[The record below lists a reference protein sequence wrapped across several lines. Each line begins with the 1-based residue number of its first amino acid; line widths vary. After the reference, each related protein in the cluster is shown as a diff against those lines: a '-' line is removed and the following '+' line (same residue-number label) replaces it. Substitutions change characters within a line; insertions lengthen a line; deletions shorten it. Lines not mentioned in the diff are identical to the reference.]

1 MKVSPEAVAVVKRFE
16 GFHKVVRKALP
27 VTASPY
33 VCPAGY
39 WTIGYGH
46 LCQQNTAPITEG
58 EGERLLSLDLEVAL
72 GGALR
77 ASPALAGDEER
88 LAAIV
93 SFIFNLGAGAYQAS
107 TLRRKVN
114 VQDWPE
120 AGRQIRRWVHGGGRV
135 LPGLV
140 ARREVEALMLERGS
154 S

>member
-1 MKVSPEAVAVVKRFE
+1 MKVPATAVELVKRFE
-16 GFHKVVRKALP
+16 GFHRVVRKALP

-46 LCQQNTAPITEG
+46 LCAQHTAPITEP
-58 EGERLLSLDLEVAL
+58 EGERLLSLDLEIAL

-77 ASPALAGDEER
+77 ASPLLADDDAR

-93 SFIFNLGAGAYQAS
+93 SFVFNLGAGAYQAS

-114 VQDWPE
+114 SGDWLA
-120 AGRQIRRWVHGGGRV
+120 AGHQIRRWVHGGGRV

-140 ARREVEALMLERGS
+140 ARREIEALMLERGG
-154 S
+154 